1 MNARV
6 IRPRQHQERRGAAAV
21 ELALMMPILML
32 MLLGMVEVGMLV
44 NAKQLLS
51 NAAREGG
58 RQASTAQRTV
68 AEVEQVVR
76 DYLRNA
82 GLRTSN
88 VSVAVSNLTSPA
100 SGTKG
105 ALQFDRI
112 EVVVTVPFE
121 DIRLLDAHIVTSPST
136 TITGRAV
143 WFSMK
148 DRPYPSAPEPPI
160 E

>member
-1 MNARV
+1 MT
-6 IRPRQHQERRGAAAV
+6 RPRRREARRGAAAV

-32 MLLGMVEVGMLV
+32 MLLGMIEVGMLV
-44 NAKQLLS
+44 NARQLLG

-58 RQASTAQRTV
+58 RQASTAHLTV
-68 AEVEQVVR
+68 TEVEQVVR

-88 VSVAVSNLTSPA
+88 VSVAVRNLTSPA

-105 ALQFDRI
+105 ALQFDRL

-121 DIRLLDAHIVTSPST
+121 DIRLLDAHIATTPST
-136 TITGRAV
+136 TISGRAL
-143 WFSMK
+143 WLSMK
-148 DRPYPSAPEPPI
+148 DKPYPSPPEPPI